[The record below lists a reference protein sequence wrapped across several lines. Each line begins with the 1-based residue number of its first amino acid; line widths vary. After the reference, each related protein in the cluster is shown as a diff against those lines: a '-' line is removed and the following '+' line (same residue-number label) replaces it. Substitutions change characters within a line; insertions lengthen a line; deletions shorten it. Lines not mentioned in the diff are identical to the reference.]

1 VIVRD
6 DAGSGTVLGLA
17 VIGSILAVIAV
28 SLPLYIGLSIK
39 QSLLGAADA
48 SALAGADVAIG
59 IVGGSP
65 CDVASRLAVTNGAT
79 LDACAVDG
87 LVVTV
92 RTKRDFLG
100 LELTASATAG
110 PPDAGTN

>member
-1 VIVRD
+1 MILRGEG
-6 DAGSGTVLGLA
+6 GSGTVLGLA
-17 VIGSILAVIAV
+17 VIGSILAVVAV

-59 IVGGSP
+59 IAGGSP
-65 CDVASRLAVTNGAT
+65 CAVASRVASANDAI
-79 LDACAVDG
+79 LDQCAVDG

-92 RTKRDFLG
+92 RAKRDFLG

-110 PPDAGTN
+110 PPDAVTN